1 MVAIQKSVNLFFD
14 TDFFRQIYGGFR
26 SLFFDFVKEKPAA

>member
-14 TDFFRQIYGGFR
+14 TDFFAKFTAGFGR
-26 SLFFDFVKEKPAA
+26 YFSIS